1 MVWKNVEP
9 EVWKPQSK
17 GEQVEGVL
25 VNIEPK
31 GSEMSSKYY
40 VETIAGVKLV
50 FGSTVLDDRMKS
62 IKVGEIIR
70 VTFEGTVENKRKQS
84 VKIFKVE
91 VNR

>member
-9 EVWKPQSK
+9 ELWKPQAK

-25 VNIEPK
+25 VNVEPK

-40 VETIAGVKLV
+40 VETITGIKLV

-70 VTFEGTVENKRKQS
+70 ITYEGTVDNKRHQP

>member
-1 MVWKNVEP
+1 MAWKNVEP
-9 EVWKPQSK
+9 EVWKPQTK

-25 VNIEPK
+25 VNVEPK
-31 GSEMSSKYY
+31 GSDLSSKYY
-40 VETIAGVKLV
+40 VETILGIKLV

-62 IKVGEIIR
+62 IKVGEIVRI
-70 VTFEGTVENKRKQS
+70 TFEGNVENKRHQL